1 MALTNSF
8 CFRICDGRLDITRVT
23 ILTLIQRYKLM
34 TGGGNIR
41 PERFREHSEDCR
53 IFYDIK
59 RHVQI
64 QVQIVL
70 VSAYET
76 LIERQ
81 C

>member
-1 MALTNSF
+1 
-8 CFRICDGRLDITRVT
+8 
-23 ILTLIQRYKLM
+23 M